1 MLIIRCLRII
11 AAQGVQADMRE
22 VSGQTAYNLRDRGL
36 LVFDAKK
43 KIDVPA
49 TVVLWR
55 FLSKLR

>member
-1 MLIIRCLRII
+1 MLIIRILINI
-11 AAQGVQADMRE
+11 AAQGVRANRSE
-22 VSGQTAYNLRDRGL
+22 VSRQTVYNWHDRGL